1 MLARRTG
8 IAAAS
13 SAALVLLLAG
23 CGSAGS
29 AVVDAAK
36 SKAGSAVAA
45 AACEAIPS
53 AQAKVD
59 EMGTVDPATLDK
71 VNSAVQQVQASLAA
85 LGDKIPAAVKTQFD
99 DASASLNQAITDA
112 KADPSKAQA
121 AVTTAQQKLTESLTA
136 LSTNAGC

>member
-8 IAAAS
+8 IAAAL

-29 AVVDAAK
+29 TIVDAAK

-45 AACEAIPS
+45 AACQAIPS
-53 AQAKVD
+53 AQAKVA
-59 EMGTVDPATLDK
+59 EMGTVDPATLEK

-99 DASASLNQAITDA
+99 DAAAQLDQAITDA
-112 KADPSKAQA
+112 KSDPGKAQA
-121 AVTTAQQKLTESLTA
+121 AVTSAQQKLTESLNA